1 MDYSIVAPDDDKDV
15 PTAQDLKNQL
25 EKGNDESKADTMKRI
40 LRIMMNGDPLPSL
53 LMHVIRFVLPSKSK
67 VLKKLLM
74 VYWEIC
80 PRLGPDGKLKP
91 EMRLMC
97 HALRNDLQH
106 PNEYIRG
113 NTLRLLCKFQE
124 DELLE
129 PCVPPVRA
137 CLEHRHSYVRK
148 NAILAIYYMYKNF
161 EHLIPDAPELIHN
174 YIQAE
179 ADPNCKRNAFVMLM
193 NTNQALAVDYLS
205 TQFDAVQRF
214 DEILQQAVIELI
226 RKDCRNPNA
235 DKAKYIQC
243 VFSLL
248 QSSAPAVKYEAANT
262 LMFLTSHATAVKA
275 AASCYIELIVKVA
288 DNNVKLIVLDRI
300 IELREKHDRILD
312 DLVMDI
318 LRVLTSPDID
328 VRKKCLGIAMEMTSS
343 RNVHEVVA
351 FLKKELMKTQDQD
364 YEKNAEYRQLLVHAI
379 HSCAIKFS
387 EVAASVVHV
396 LMEFLGD
403 SGGASAV
410 DVIAFVRE
418 VMEKFPD
425 LRIEIIEQLLD
436 SFKDMKTGRVFRG
449 ALWIMGEYTLDVE
462 SIENSIKSIRQSLGE
477 VPILASEQRILEESL
492 NAEQSVETEV
502 KSTPTL
508 SAPTAARRI
517 LADGTYAT
525 ESAFSVVNNNAK
537 LEAHLKAA
545 NKPPLRGLILGG
557 DYFVGSSL
565 ATALTKMVLRYST
578 LVGASRS
585 TKTNALRSEAMLIM
599 TSIIRVGKS
608 EFSTAP
614 IDEDSNERING
625 CLRVLSGVYG
635 NALNAV
641 FLADTRLA
649 FSQLIKSSDKKNA
662 KKDAGKKKLI
672 SSQADDLI
680 IFRQLKSKKG
690 AVDFGDA
697 YDVDITKATGQGDK
711 LEDLAS
717 KLNRVVQLT
726 GFSDPVYA
734 EAYVTVHQYD
744 ILMDIL
750 IVNQTSETLQNLTVE
765 FNTMGDLKL
774 VERPAPHTIGPHGFH
789 SLKANIKV
797 SSTETGIIFGNIVY
811 DGPSAVDMN
820 CVILNDIHIDIMD
833 YIKPAACTE
842 TQFRAMWTEFE
853 WENKVNV
860 NTNITDLHEYLKHIM
875 KSTNM
880 NCLTPEHALSGD
892 CGFLAANLYARS
904 IFGEDALANICLEM
918 QQQGNSAI
926 TGHIRIRSK
935 TQGIALSL
943 GDKITLSQKVA
954 AFA

>member
-1 MDYSIVAPDDDKDV
+1 MDFSIVAPDDDKDV
-15 PTAQDLKNQL
+15 PTAQDLRNQL
-25 EKGNDESKADTMKRI
+25 EKGNDETKVDTMKRI
-40 LRIMMNGDPLPSL
+40 LRIMMNGDPLPSV

-67 VLKKLLM
+67 TLKKLLL

-80 PRLGPDGKLKP
+80 PRLGADGKLKP

-113 NTLRLLCKFQE
+113 NTLRLLSKFME

-148 NAILAIYYMYKNF
+148 NAILAIYSMYKNF
-161 EHLIPDAPELIHN
+161 EHLIPDAPELIYN

-179 ADPNCKRNAFVMLM
+179 VDPNCKRNAFVMLM
-193 NTNQALAVDYLS
+193 NTKQSLAVEYLAS
-205 TQFDAVQRF
+205 QYNAVDKF

-226 RKDCRNPNA
+226 RKDCRSPTA

-262 LMFLTSHATAVKA
+262 LMFLTSHSAAVKA
-275 AASCYIELIVKVA
+275 AASCYIELIVKVS
-288 DNNVKLIVLDRI
+288 DNNVKLIVLDRLT
-300 IELREKHDRILD
+300 ELREKHDRILD

-318 LRVLTSPDID
+318 LRVLNSPDID

-343 RNVHEVVA
+343 RNVDEVVQ
-351 FLKKELMKTQDQD
+351 FLKKELMKTQDGE
-364 YEKNAEYRQLLVHAI
+364 YEKNNEYKQLLVHAI
-379 HSCAIKFS
+379 HGCAIKFS

-396 LMEFLGD
+396 LMEFLGE

-410 DVIAFVRE
+410 DVVAFVRE
-418 VMEKFPD
+418 VMEKFPQ
-425 LRIEIIEQLLD
+425 LRSGIIDQLID
-436 SFKDMKTGRVFRG
+436 SFKDMKTGRVYRG
-449 ALWIMGEYTLDVE
+449 ALWIMGEYTLDAP
-462 SIENSIKSIRQSLGE
+462 SIENSLRVIRETLGE
-477 VPILASEQRILEESL
+477 VPILASEQRLLEEQL
-492 NAEQSVETEV
+492 NPDQPVEQEV

-508 SAPTAARRI
+508 SAPAAQRRI

-525 ESAFSVVNNNAK
+525 ESAFSAVGQSK
-537 LEAHLKAA
+537 LEAIKAS
-545 NKPPLRGLILGG
+545 NKPPLRALILGG
-557 DYFVGSSL
+557 DYFVATSL
-565 ATALTKMVLRYST
+565 AAALTKMALRYAK
-578 LVGASRS
+578 LAPHGNPKV
-585 TKTNALRSEAMLIM
+585 NALRSEAMLIM

-608 EFSTAP
+608 EFVVAP
-614 IDEDSNERING
+614 IDEDSNERINN

-635 NALNAV
+635 ETLNKV
-641 FLADTRLA
+641 FLEDTRKA
-649 FSQLIKSSDKKNA
+649 FTQLIHSSEKKTGKKEA
-662 KKDAGKKKLI
+662 KKVI

-680 IFRQLKSKKG
+680 VFRQLKGKKG
-690 AVDFGDA
+690 GVDLSEA
-697 YDVDITKATGQGDK
+697 YDMDITKATGQDQV
-711 LEDLAS
+711 EDFAS

-734 EAYVTVHQYD
+734 EAYVTIHQYD
-744 ILMDIL
+744 ILLDIL
-750 IVNQTSETLQNLTVE
+750 IVNQTNETLQNLTLE

-774 VERPAPHTIGPHGFH
+774 VERPTPQTIAPHGFH
-789 SLKANIKV
+789 SIKANIKV

-811 DGPSAVDMN
+811 DGPSAVDVN
-820 CVILNDIHIDIMD
+820 CVILNDIHLDIMD
-833 YIKPAACTE
+833 YIKPATCTE

-880 NCLTPEHALSGD
+880 SCLTPEHALSGD

-918 QQQGNSAI
+918 QQQGSSAI

-943 GDKITLSQKVA
+943 GDKITLSQKLSQQALA
-954 AFA
+954 ASA